1 MSRPTWLIGLV
12 AVVVLAG
19 CAKTPAPAA
28 TTADPAGAQEEEIT
42 NTNVPVAEPAP
53 VPEDPAQQAGILAA
67 HIAPRPE
74 CAQFLQP
81 LEAASKAA
89 PGSPEAQIDMT
100 GIMQQAQSAN
110 CTQK

>member
-1 MSRPTWLIGLV
+1 MSGPTWLISLV

-19 CAKTPAPAA
+19 CAKSPAPAA
-28 TTADPAGAQEEEIT
+28 TAADPAVAQEEEIT
-42 NTNVPVAEPAP
+42 NTNVPVAAPAP
-53 VPEDPAQQAGILAA
+53 TPEDPAQQAAILAA

-89 PGSPEAQIDMT
+89 AGSPEAQIDMT
-100 GIMQQAQSAN
+100 GIMQQAQAAH
-110 CTQK
+110 CTRK

>member
-19 CAKTPAPAA
+19 CAKSPEPAA
-28 TTADPAGAQEEEIT
+28 TPADPVGAQEEEIT
-42 NTNVPVAEPAP
+42 NSNVPVAEPAP
-53 VPEDPAQQAGILAA
+53 TPADPAQQAGILAA

-81 LEAASKAA
+81 LKAASKAA

-100 GIMQQAQSAN
+100 SIMQQAQAAN
-110 CTQK
+110 CTRK